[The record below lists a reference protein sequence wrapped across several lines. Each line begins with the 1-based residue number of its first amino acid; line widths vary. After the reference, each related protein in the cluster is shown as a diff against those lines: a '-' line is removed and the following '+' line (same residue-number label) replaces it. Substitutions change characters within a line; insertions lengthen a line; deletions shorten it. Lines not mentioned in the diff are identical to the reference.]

1 VAGCNW
7 KRFGAYSLCCWA
19 VPALIVTS
27 AVLIEFF
34 DLDTRFRPGYGLHNC
49 WFSNAASLLVF
60 VVAPLCVVMTLNVV
74 FFSWSAFLVYST
86 KSKMVN
92 KSTART
98 DFLLFLRL
106 ALIMGLTWITGIIA
120 GVVNLTGIGCFNQER
135 RLAEM
140 FSDNDN
146 LNIPE

>member
-1 VAGCNW
+1 
-7 KRFGAYSLCCWA
+7 
-19 VPALIVTS
+19 
-27 AVLIEFF
+27 
-34 DLDTRFRPGYGLHNC
+34 
-49 WFSNAASLLVF
+49 
-60 VVAPLCVVMTLNVV
+60 MTLNVV

-98 DFLLFLRL
+98 DFILFLRL

-120 GVVNLTGIGCFNQER
+120 EVVNVTGIACFNQER

>member
-7 KRFGAYSLCCWA
+7 KRFGAYSLFCWA
-19 VPALIVTS
+19 VPALIITS
-27 AVLIEFF
+27 ALLIEFS
-34 DLDTRFRPGYGLHNC
+34 DLDTSFRPGYGLRNC
-49 WFSNAASLLVF
+49 WFSNTPSLLVF

-74 FFSWSAFLVYST
+74 FFCWSAFLVYST

-106 ALIMGLTWITGIIA
+106 ALITGLTWITGIIA
-120 GVVNLTGIGCFNQER
+120 EVVNLTGI
-135 RLAEM
+135 
-140 FSDNDN
+140 
-146 LNIPE
+146 